1 MLRLSSIHQPELPA
15 IEEESDDAF
24 SLKNTRHLETSLREA
39 VKSRKSWQKRGVALF
54 ESFLYVLLRNTVIL
68 GSFVLCQF
76 SQQLFD
82 LEDEDGKFA
91 NEWVL
96 IYTIFN
102 ILLLIDLVFAILFY
116 GIKTLYSSRTEFVWE
131 ACI

>member
-1 MLRLSSIHQPELPA
+1 M
-15 IEEESDDAF
+15 
-24 SLKNTRHLETSLREA
+24 
-39 VKSRKSWQKRGVALF
+39 
-54 ESFLYVLLRNTVIL
+54 
-68 GSFVLCQF
+68 LCQF